1 MIVLKEARID
11 DYWKDFVRRNYSV
24 QLIQLRAINH
34 EIFDQLPVRLLGG
47 VNIFVGRNGVG
58 KVI

>member
-11 DYWKDFVRRNYSV
+11 DYWKDFVRRKYSV
-24 QLIQLRAINH
+24 QLIELRTLNH

-47 VNIFVGRNGVG
+47 VNIFVG
-58 KVI
+58 